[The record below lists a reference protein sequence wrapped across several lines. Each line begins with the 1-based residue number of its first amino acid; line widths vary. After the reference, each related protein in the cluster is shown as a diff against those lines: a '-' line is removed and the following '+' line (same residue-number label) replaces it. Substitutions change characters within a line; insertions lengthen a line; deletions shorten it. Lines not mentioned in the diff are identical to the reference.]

1 MEFHGEL
8 WEIDKETGQRK
19 KATIMFKVKGPPK
32 KLPELKCQGHNNGFF
47 SN

>member
-19 KATIMFKVKGPPK
+19 KATIMFKVKGAPK
-32 KLPELKCQGHNNGFF
+32 KVTRAIM
-47 SN
+47 SRS